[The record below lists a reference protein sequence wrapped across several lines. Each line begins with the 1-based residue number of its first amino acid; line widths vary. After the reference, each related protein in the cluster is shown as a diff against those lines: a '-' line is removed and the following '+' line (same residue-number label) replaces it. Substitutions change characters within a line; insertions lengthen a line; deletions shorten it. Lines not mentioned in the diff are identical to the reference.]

1 MFNITPE
8 KDIFKKTSI
17 KKRQH
22 ECIHMFYTILDMT
35 VSKPTNFYLNAPQ
48 PFPKPLSIIDDLK
61 VALLNSRIIFNIIL
75 HLNQM

>member
-48 PFPKPLSIIDDLK
+48 PFPKPL
-61 VALLNSRIIFNIIL
+61 
-75 HLNQM
+75 